1 MRTLQYRILHDLQSK
16 KPKKIC
22 HTINEM
28 SVFVTTS
35 KKPLYRQPIR
45 VAPQSMQVGHNMG
58 STLPMIITFNLALA
72 YHLTAIEEEGPINRD
87 SLRKILQL
95 YELSYRWQSEDQGN
109 EQVNSL
115 SFTMIIANNLG
126 EIHRA
131 VGNHSKLFVM
141 CLQYLLSSGT
151 MMSVLVV
158 DCNDR
163 EEDSVLN
170 ESWGV
175 ACTCRNTTIL

>member
-1 MRTLQYRILHDLQSK
+1 MILFLRLFEPTSGKLSKAKPQQWAFIESKISPRLTEAAYRAK
-16 KPKKIC
+16 V
-22 HTINEM
+22 EE
-28 SVFVTTS
+28 
-35 KKPLYRQPIR
+35 YGWR
-45 VAPQSMQVGHNMG
+45 
-58 STLPMIITFNLALA
+58 
-72 YHLTAIEEEGPINRD
+72 LTAIEEEGPINRD